1 MVSACHAGGSTQAAH
16 GVYMLFHVAVL
27 LSMQPLVASSHHA
40 AYLSVFAMFLA
51 PRPEFLAGSSYSSA
65 HVLL

>member
-1 MVSACHAGGSTQAAH
+1 
-16 GVYMLFHVAVL
+16 MLFHVAVL